1 MGDNQAK
8 PSGYT
13 EDALGNQ
20 VPYFKE
26 NVPSPGSNVVSSENQ
41 TINRSNAMANTA
53 AIPSASATDA
63 ASTDAPP
70 SYEAAMADVNAA
82 PVVVAAAPPAPV
94 SNEINVAIV
103 ATIEPNKPA
112 TIREVASGSH
122 FLQFEPAIDLVNPTE
137 ALNRLSYGINQ
148 TINAKAGDLARRL
161 QEDYVAPA
169 PKPTYGQRAKTALKS
184 VSGFL
189 TRKNKVAPEPVAVD
203 NSVRNEMQPRVG
215 GRRMNT
221 KKNRKRRITRSNRKR
236 VRPSRRR

>member
-41 TINRSNAMANTA
+41 TINQSNAIANPA

-63 ASTDAPP
+63 PP
-70 SYEAAMADVNAA
+70 SYEAAVADVNAA

-103 ATIEPNKPA
+103 ATIEPNKHA
-112 TIREVASGSH
+112 TIREVASSSH

-203 NSVRNEMQPRVG
+203 NSVRNVMQPRVG

-236 VRPSRRR
+236 ARPSRRR

>member
-1 MGDNQAK
+1 MSDSAGSQAEFDKDQAK
-8 PSGYT
+8 IATLNIS
-13 EDALGNQ
+13 
-20 VPYFKE
+20 
-26 NVPSPGSNVVSSENQ
+26 
-41 TINRSNAMANTA
+41 AM
-53 AIPSASATDA
+53 
-63 ASTDAPP
+63 
-70 SYEAAMADVNAA
+70 
-82 PVVVAAAPPAPV
+82 
-94 SNEINVAIV
+94 
-103 ATIEPNKPA
+103 IEPNKPA
-112 TIREVASGSH
+112 KIGEIKTNDHSLKFSPE
-122 FLQFEPAIDLVNPTE
+122 IDLVNPTA

-203 NSVRNEMQPRVG
+203 NSVRNVMQPRVG